1 MKKIK
6 YEVNGK
12 LVEIEVTDSFAES
25 YENINLETKRSDW
38 KHERRNTKY
47 NSSLELL
54 VESGF
59 QIASEEPTP
68 DEKLEREEEIA
79 LLRQALTTL
88 TPDQQWLINEVY
100 FKGRSQVDIAK
111 ELGILKSS
119 LNDRLSRA
127 LKKIKKFLN

>member
-25 YENINLETKRSDW
+25 YESINLETRRSDW

-59 QIASEEPTP
+59 QIASEDPTP
-68 DEKLEREEEIA
+68 DERLEKQEEVT
-79 LLRQALTTL
+79 LLRQALSTL
-88 TPDQQWLINEVY
+88 TEEQQWLVNEVY
-100 FKGRSQVDIAK
+100 FKGRSNTDIAN
-111 ELGILKSS
+111 ELGVTEGSIRH
-119 LNDRLSRA
+119 RLERI
-127 LKKIKKFLN
+127 LKKIKKTFI